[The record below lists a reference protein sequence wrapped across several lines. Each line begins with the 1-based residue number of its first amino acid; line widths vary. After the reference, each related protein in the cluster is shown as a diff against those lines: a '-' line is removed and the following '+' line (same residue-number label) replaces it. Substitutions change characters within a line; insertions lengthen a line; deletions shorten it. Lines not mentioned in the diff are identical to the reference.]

1 MQEFLSLLLHRR
13 SVRRY
18 TGERVSREQLEQIV
32 RAGLLSPTGR
42 NKRDWEFVIVEDRDM
57 LKRLAKARCGGA
69 AKMLVG
75 AAAAI
80 VVFGDPSATDVWCE
94 DCSIAMSNMHLMTDS
109 LGLGSCWIQGRLR
122 TAEDGRSTDEFVRE
136 ALGVSEG
143 LSLEAMLSIGVP
155 AKQSAAR
162 TLEDA
167 VMSKVHWER
176 F

>member
-1 MQEFLSLLLHRR
+1 MRSFIDLLLHRR
-13 SVRRY
+13 SVRQY
-18 TGERVSREQLEQIV
+18 TDERVTREQLEQIV

-42 NKRDWEFVIVEDRDM
+42 NKRDWEFVVVEDRAT
-57 LKRLAKARCGGA
+57 LEQLAEARSGGA
-69 AKMLVG
+69 AKMLAG

-80 VVFGDPSATDVWCE
+80 VVLGDPTATDVWCE
-94 DCSIAMSNMHLMTDS
+94 DCSIAMSNMHLMADS

-136 ALGVSEG
+136 VLGVPEG

-155 AKQSAAR
+155 AKRPAAR
-162 TLEDA
+162 TLDDA
-167 VMSKVHWER
+167 DMSKVHWER

>member
-1 MQEFLSLLLHRR
+1 MGDFQDLLLHRR
-13 SVRRY
+13 SVRQY
-18 TGERVSREQLEQIV
+18 TDKRVSREQLEQIA

-42 NKRDWEFVIVEDRDM
+42 NKQDWDFVVVGDRET
-57 LKRLAKARCGGA
+57 LNRLAESRSGGA
-69 AKMLVG
+69 AKMLAG

-94 DCSIAMSNMHLMTDS
+94 DCSIAMSNMHLMADS

-122 TAEDGRSTDEFVRE
+122 VAEDGRSTDEFARE
-136 ALGVSEG
+136 LLGVPEG

-155 AKQSAAR
+155 AKRPAAH
-162 TLEDA
+162 TLNDVDA
-167 VMSKVHWER
+167 AKVHWER